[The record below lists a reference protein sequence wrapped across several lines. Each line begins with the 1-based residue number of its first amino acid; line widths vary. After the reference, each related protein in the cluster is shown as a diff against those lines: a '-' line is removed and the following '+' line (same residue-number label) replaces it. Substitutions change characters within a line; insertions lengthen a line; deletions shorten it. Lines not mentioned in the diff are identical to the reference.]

1 MPNLKNVLAT
11 LGRIAL
17 TLAVV
22 IAALFAGRRLWTHYQ
37 RDPWTRDGR
46 VRADVVQVAPDVSG
60 LVSRVAVAQ
69 DQPVKRG
76 QLLFVV
82 DRQRFALALNQADAA
97 VAEERAAV
105 AMANDE
111 LGRKQRLG
119 DFVSPAAIEQS
130 QAKADQAAAALAQ
143 AQAAREVAALNLAR
157 TEVRAPVDG
166 YMSDLTLR
174 TGDYVTAG
182 KPAIGLIDRRSF
194 RVEGYFEETKL
205 PRLRIGETVEVK
217 IMGEPTPLRGHIE
230 SIAPGIEDRDRQ
242 SSANLLPSV
251 NPTFSWVRLAQRV
264 PVRVALDEPP
274 ADIRLIAG
282 RTASVAVLD
291 QGAPPSERATA
302 ARQVVAA
309 ATFLRRSALL
319 REPSQ

>member
-282 RTASVAVLD
+282 HTASVAVLD

>member
-230 SIAPGIEDRDRQ
+230 SIAPGIDDRDRQ